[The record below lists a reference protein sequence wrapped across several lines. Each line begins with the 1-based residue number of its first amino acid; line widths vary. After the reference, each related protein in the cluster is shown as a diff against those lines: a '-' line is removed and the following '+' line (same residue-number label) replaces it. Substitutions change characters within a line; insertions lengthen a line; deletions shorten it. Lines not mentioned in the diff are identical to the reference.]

1 MQSIYLYIEIF
12 IHIYVNMYMCNNT
25 NTAFWSG
32 AGKDENYA
40 SGSFAC
46 NPYARGNGKKVGRGN
61 GGGKEREREK
71 TMISIHHLLNNIPI

>member
-1 MQSIYLYIEIF
+1 
-12 IHIYVNMYMCNNT
+12 MYMCNNT

-46 NPYARGNGKKVGRGN
+46 NPYTRGNGKKVGRGN
-61 GGGKEREREK
+61 GGERGERERK
-71 TMISIHHLLNNIPI
+71 Q

>member
-1 MQSIYLYIEIF
+1 
-12 IHIYVNMYMCNNT
+12 MCNNT

-46 NPYARGNGKKVGRGN
+46 NPYTRGNRKKVGRGN
-61 GGGKEREREK
+61 GGGKGREREK

>member
-1 MQSIYLYIEIF
+1 
-12 IHIYVNMYMCNNT
+12 MYMCNNT

-46 NPYARGNGKKVGRGN
+46 NPYTLGNRKKVRRGN
-61 GGGKEREREK
+61 GGGKGARERE
-71 TMISIHHLLNNIPI
+71 NNDINPSLVE

>member
-1 MQSIYLYIEIF
+1 MQSIYIYIYTEIS

-46 NPYARGNGKKVGRGN
+46 NPYTRGNRKKVGRGN
-61 GGGKEREREK
+61 GGGKGERERE
-71 TMISIHHLLNNIPI
+71 NNDINPSLVE